1 MRSACLALTLGL
13 AACGQQPDVAPT
25 QSATAEVEAGAIA
38 SAQPMATGS
47 PEPAMREK
55 PFQALG
61 TEPFWAVEVLPG
73 QLRYSDPENIAGT
86 TFAATE
92 SREGSGLRYSGT
104 LNGQPLTLL
113 VQPGTCSDG
122 MSDTVYPWT
131 AVLTKDGFALQGC
144 ARKR

>member
-1 MRSACLALTLGL
+1 MRSACLALALGL

-25 QSATAEVEAGAIA
+25 QSATAEVEAEAIA
-38 SAQPMATGS
+38 SAQPVATGS
-47 PEPAMREK
+47 PEPAMPEK

-73 QLRYSDPENIAGT
+73 QLRYSDPENIDGT

-92 SREGSGLRYSGT
+92 VREGDGIRYSGT
-104 LNGQPLTLL
+104 LDGQPLSLL
-113 VQPGTCSDG
+113 VQPGTCIDG
-122 MSDTVYPWT
+122 MSDNVYEWT
-131 AVLTKDGFALQGC
+131 AVLTIERRTLHGC

>member
-1 MRSACLALTLGL
+1 MRSACLALTFGL

-25 QSATAEVEAGAIA
+25 QSATAEVEAEAIA
-38 SAQPMATGS
+38 SAQPVATGS
-47 PEPAMREK
+47 PEPAMPEK

-86 TFAATE
+86 TFPATE
-92 SREGSGLRYSGT
+92 SREATGVRYSGT
-104 LNGQPLTLL
+104 MSGQPISLL

-131 AVLTKDGFALQGC
+131 AVLTKDGRRLQGC

>member
-25 QSATAEVEAGAIA
+25 QSAAAEAKPV
-38 SAQPMATGS
+38 ATGS
-47 PEPAMREK
+47 PEPAMPEK

-86 TFAATE
+86 TFPATE
-92 SREGSGLRYSGT
+92 SREATGVRYFGT
-104 LNGQPLTLL
+104 MSGQPISLL

-131 AVLTKDGFALQGC
+131 AVLTKDGRRLQGC

>member
-1 MRSACLALTLGL
+1 MRSACLALMLGQ
-13 AACGQQPDVAPT
+13 AACGQQGDVAPT
-25 QSATAEVEAGAIA
+25 QSAAAEVEAEAIA

-47 PEPAMREK
+47 PEPAMPEK

-61 TEPFWAVEVLPG
+61 TEPFWAVEVLPR

-86 TFAATE
+86 AFAATE
-92 SREGSGLRYSGT
+92 SREGTGVRYSGT
-104 LNGQPLTLL
+104 LEGQPLTLL
-113 VQPGTCSDG
+113 IQPGTCSDG

-131 AVLTKDGFALQGC
+131 AVLTKDGRRLQGC

>member
-1 MRSACLALTLGL
+1 MRSACLALTFGL

-25 QSATAEVEAGAIA
+25 QSATAEVEAEAIA

-47 PEPAMREK
+47 PEPTMPEK

-86 TFAATE
+86 TFPATE
-92 SREGSGLRYSGT
+92 SREATGVRYSGT
-104 LNGQPLTLL
+104 MSGQPISLL

-131 AVLTKDGFALQGC
+131 AVLTKDGRRLQGC

>member
-1 MRSACLALTLGL
+1 MRSVALGLMLGL

-25 QSATAEVEAGAIA
+25 ESAAAEPLVTATPGPVM
-38 SAQPMATGS
+38 P
-47 PEPAMREK
+47 EK

-131 AVLTKDGFALQGC
+131 AVLTKDGFTLQGC

>member
-13 AACGQQPDVAPT
+13 AACGQQPDVVPT
-25 QSATAEVEAGAIA
+25 QSAAAEAKPV
-38 SAQPMATGS
+38 ATGS
-47 PEPAMREK
+47 PEPAMPEK

-92 SREGSGLRYSGT
+92 SREATGVRYSGT
-104 LNGQPLTLL
+104 MSGQPISLL

-131 AVLTKDGFALQGC
+131 VVLTKDGRRLQGC